1 MRTLLIL
8 GYLIS
13 KIILPN
19 NYSYSHFRDEET
31 ETQII
36 KQFIPNQVTSNWW
49 ILGINTHLLNI
60 EEKFVHIL
68 LTPPPTLTSSFY
80 NSDNFRENLILYL
93 VTSYWCNQSF
103 DEPNNCFCFLIYF
116 NYGQHWVT
124 LVHICQIWNKKP
136 FKLILILKCSFWI
149 IYWF

>member
-68 LTPPPTLTSSFY
+68 LTPPHPDF
-80 NSDNFRENLILYL
+80 LILQL
-93 VTSYWCNQSF
+93 W
-103 DEPNNCFCFLIYF
+103 
-116 NYGQHWVT
+116 
-124 LVHICQIWNKKP
+124 
-136 FKLILILKCSFWI
+136 
-149 IYWF
+149 